1 MSRDYRSYYKCT
13 TAGCPVRKH
22 VERASHDLRAVI
34 TTYEGKH
41 NHDVP
46 AALYR
51 PAPPPADNAGHY
63 LAAQPGMAYHQ
74 TRQQYGF
81 GGQGSFGLSG
91 AAGAPAQSS
100 GSFAFSSGFDNPMGS
115 YMSQHQQ
122 QQRQNDAMHASRAKE
137 EPREDMS
144 FFPQSML
151 YTD

>member
-1 MSRDYRSYYKCT
+1 
-13 TAGCPVRKH
+13 VRKH

-46 AALYR
+46 AARGSAALYR

-63 LAAQPGMAYHQ
+63 LAAAGVGQPGMAYQ
-74 TRQQYGF
+74 TGQQQYGF
-81 GGQGSFGLSG
+81 G
-91 AAGAPAQSS
+91 AGAPAQSS

-115 YMSQHQQ
+115 YMSQQQQ

>member
-1 MSRDYRSYYKCT
+1 
-13 TAGCPVRKH
+13 VRKH

-46 AALYR
+46 AARGSAALYR

-63 LAAQPGMAYHQ
+63 LAAAGVAQPGMAYQ
-74 TRQQYGF
+74 TGQQQYGF
-81 GGQGSFGLSG
+81 GGR
-91 AAGAPAQSS
+91 APAQSS